1 MSGYPRAAREAPREY
16 GLLSGAY
23 LGAWDNYQSLQ
34 NLVLALSNQRIPEP
48 QPSPDPPLDTAE
60 IARQIVEWN
69 TRSTR
74 LIVEIKVLLT

>member
-1 MSGYPRAAREAPREY
+1 MSYARAAREAPREY

-34 NLVLALSNQRIPEP
+34 NLALTLHNQRVPEP

-60 IARQIVEWN
+60 LARQIVEWN
-69 TRSTR
+69 TCSTR
-74 LIVEIKVLLT
+74 LITEIKTLFT